1 MHSRQHGFTLI
12 EVLVALMLM
21 ALVSLISWRALDS
34 VERTSE
40 RLEQVSEDIMSLM
53 RVFGQLDR
61 DLRLHADNSILPE
74 YHPVGQAVVARSLPA
89 GINYIRTDGGVPYLQ
104 VIRAAPADNGTWQ
117 QVRWWLEGTRLMRAI
132 APAGR
137 QLPLP
142 EPPQKG
148 TVVLE
153 DVNLF
158 EVRAWLPGRGW
169 TNLPLPDGSPNA
181 TGLEITLDRTTGPD
195 AGRYRKVVLL
205 P

>member
-1 MHSRQHGFTLI
+1 MHTRQHGFTLI

-40 RLEQVSEDIMSLM
+40 RLEQVSDDILALM

-61 DLRLHADNSILPE
+61 DLRLHADNAILPE
-74 YHPVGQAVVARSLPA
+74 FHPVGQAPNIHALPA
-89 GINYIRTDGGVPYLQ
+89 GIHYVKTEGGLPYLQ
-104 VIRAAPADNGTWQ
+104 IIRAAPADNGTWQ
-117 QVRWWLEGTRLMRAI
+117 QVRWWLEGDKLMRAV
-132 APAGR
+132 APAGK

-142 EPPQKG
+142 EPPQVG
-148 TVVLE
+148 TAVL
-153 DVNLF
+153 NGIKLF

-169 TNLPLPDGSPNA
+169 TALPLPDGSPQA
-181 TGLEITLDRTTGPD
+181 TGMEITLDRSSGPD

>member
-1 MHSRQHGFTLI
+1 MYSRQRGFTLI
-12 EVLVALMLM
+12 EVLVALMLI

-40 RLEQVSEDIMSLM
+40 RLEQVSDDILALM

-61 DLRLHADNSILPE
+61 DLRLHADNAILPE
-74 YHPVGQAVVARSLPA
+74 FLPAGQTAKVQALPA
-89 GINYIRTDGGVPYLQ
+89 GIQYVKTDGGVPYLQ
-104 VIRAAPADNGTWQ
+104 IVRAAPADNGTWQ
-117 QVRWWLEGTRLMRAI
+117 QVRWWLEGNKLMRAI
-132 APAGR
+132 APAGK

-142 EPPQKG
+142 EPPQTG

-153 DVNLF
+153 GINLF

-169 TNLPLPDGSPNA
+169 TALPAPDGSPQA
-181 TGLEITLDRTTGPD
+181 TGMEITLDRAAGTD